1 MPDTLIALVLGAMV
15 LMASLLSV
23 ELAVSV
29 SIIEIV
35 LGVIA
40 GNALGLEPTPWVEHL
55 AGLGSMVLTFLAG
68 AEVKVEA
75 MRARIKE
82 SLLIGGL
89 SFIGPF
95 LGSWL
100 FSFYVLGWSQPASLI
115 AGVALSTTSLAVV
128 YAVLVET
135 GLSSSAIGQVIMA
148 SCFVTDFGTAL
159 APNVIFAKM
168 SWKTLLFL
176 ALSAFAIL
184 GLPRLARGLFRRYSQ
199 QVVEPEAKV
208 LLLALAFFMFLGAFS
223 GSHAVLPVFVFGLSV
238 SQTFDQYPDVQRKL
252 RIMAFAILTPV
263 FFIKAGLNVSV
274 SDLYAAI
281 IPLLAFLTIKLVTK
295 AVCVYP
301 VARRYVPQDA
311 VFTTLLM
318 STGLTFG
325 TISSMYGLSA
335 GIIDRGQFSILVT
348 VVILSAILP
357 TLVAQRWFMPEAAT
371 SVGGRGQPNT
381 QAPPVSAGQ

>member
-1 MPDTLIALVLGAMV
+1 
-15 LMASLLSV
+15 
-23 ELAVSV
+23 
-29 SIIEIV
+29 
-35 LGVIA
+35 
-40 GNALGLEPTPWVEHL
+40 
-55 AGLGSMVLTFLAG
+55 
-68 AEVKVEA
+68 
-75 MRARIKE
+75 
-82 SLLIGGL
+82 
-89 SFIGPF
+89 
-95 LGSWL
+95 
-100 FSFYVLGWSQPASLI
+100 
-115 AGVALSTTSLAVV
+115 
-128 YAVLVET
+128 
-135 GLSSSAIGQVIMA
+135 
-148 SCFVTDFGTAL
+148 
-159 APNVIFAKM
+159 M